1 MRIARA
7 ATTGMFAVLALALA
21 ACWPVS
27 INPIKGT
34 ATTTAD
40 PRIAGG
46 WSGRFGDPDEGDE
59 TTFIHFL
66 VKDDGG
72 FTALTLKHGDK
83 EDSGWA
89 AYTIT
94 TSEVAK
100 TNYMNVRVVSS
111 DGKIEDTNFSRFF
124 TFARYEV
131 SDTTLDIFVID
142 EDKLIAAIDAGKLKG
157 EVERREFTKD
167 VKITAE
173 SAEIDAFLAASDPKS
188 LFSEH
193 LVHVTRLPS
202 NR

>member
-1 MRIARA
+1 MRIARI
-7 ATTGMFAVLALALA
+7 ATAGVIAVLALALT

-27 INPIKGT
+27 VNPIKGT
-34 ATTTAD
+34 AATTAD
-40 PRIAGG
+40 PRLTGA
-46 WSGRFGDPDEGDE
+46 WSGRFGDPDEGSE
-59 TTFIHFL
+59 ATYIHFL

-89 AYTIT
+89 DYTVT

-131 SDTTLDIFVID
+131 TDTTLDIFVVD
-142 EDKLIAAIDAGKLKG
+142 EDKLIDAGKLKG